1 METPEQAE
9 IRRRN
14 NAENMVTQRS
24 SSARNENIEQQTE
37 VPLISRYV
45 ETEEAIQKAF
55 HHMMKTKIGHD
66 ELFSDEIREAVTKV
80 VGDSNNGTEVQIP
93 IYEQCHQANVCV
105 CCDRFICGTEE
116 INWIHKGILL
126 QQKR

>member
-1 METPEQAE
+1 
-9 IRRRN
+9 
-14 NAENMVTQRS
+14 
-24 SSARNENIEQQTE
+24 
-37 VPLISRYV
+37 
-45 ETEEAIQKAF
+45 
-55 HHMMKTKIGHD
+55 MMKTNIGND
-66 ELFSDEIREAVTKV
+66 ELFSNEIRETINNVIR
-80 VGDSNNGTEVQIP
+80 DPNNGKAIQIP